1 MRAIEAGRPLL
12 CLLALLTACGQ
23 PAATAKASNALIS
36 YANSAR
42 ETRTMTTIE
51 IDAGT
56 RQWTAQI
63 ADSPS
68 ARDFLAQLPLDLTLT
83 DYAATEKVATL
94 PRPLTRDGAPA
105 AVTPRA
111 GEIGYF
117 AVGEHRAL
125 PQGRPALSRPRDPRS
140 DRRPL
145 RRSRE
150 PRCREGYNSTA
161 RRSSDR
167 TLILRGR
174 TPLPIPQSPVDRL
187 RG

>member
-111 GEIGYF
+111 GEIGYY
-117 AVGEHRAL
+117 APWGNIAL
-125 PQGRPALSRPRDPRS
+125 YHKDGPRS
-140 DRRPL
+140 PGL
-145 RRSRE
+145 V
-150 PRCREGYNSTA
+150 
-161 RRSSDR
+161 
-167 TLILRGR
+167 ILGR
-174 TPLPIPQSPVDRL
+174 IDGPYADLASPGAVKVTIRQ
-187 RG
+187 RVAPPTER